1 VSFVT
6 FVVRAEKLTA
16 KRAKTAV
23 NVRRPLFLNHEE
35 HKEH

>member
-1 VSFVT
+1 MT

-16 KRAKTAV
+16 KRAKAAV
-23 NVRRPLFLNHEE
+23 NVRRPPFLNREE